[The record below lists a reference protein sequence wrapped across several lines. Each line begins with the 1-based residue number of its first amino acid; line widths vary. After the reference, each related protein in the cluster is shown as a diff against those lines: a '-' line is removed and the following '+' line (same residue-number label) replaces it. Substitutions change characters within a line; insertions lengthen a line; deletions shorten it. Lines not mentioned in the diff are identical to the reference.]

1 MRSNAKTRGIVL
13 VVVAV
18 VVAGWLSIF
27 SGPLRGEQ
35 ADDTATALRKLSERV
50 DVLERTVLSDP
61 TRPDRTVLARLEKV
75 ELALAKFGIDEPGRY
90 VGRRTF
96 EDIRTAAEQALQ
108 KAQELDRRLK
118 AIEAERRGGGS
129 DDALLRELRDL
140 RREMERL
147 ARTVE
152 DLKQQVHRL
161 ETRR

>member
-1 MRSNAKTRGIVL
+1 MLA
-13 VVVAV
+13 VVAV
-18 VVAGWLSIF
+18 AIAVCFSNF

-35 ADDTATALRKLSERV
+35 ADDTATALRKLGERV

-61 TRPDRTVLARLEKV
+61 TRPDRTVLARLDKV
-75 ELALAKFGIDEPGRY
+75 ELALARFGIDEPGRY

-96 EDIRTAAEQALQ
+96 EDVRAAAEQALQ

-118 AIEAERRGGGS
+118 ALEVERRGGGS

-140 RREMERL
+140 RRELERL